1 MGGVGEGPQHRSRQ
15 VPVLHRLQNR
25 LGALEDPRPG
35 NLGLSACQGPI
46 GSRLPRLVER
56 QPAALQCIHD
66 GARIGVAA
74 RTRLQ
79 EVPLH
84 ALTTGCKQA
93 GEVDEVEAGSL
104 TGDPPDSESAYR
116 CGRLTGTPLGHGDES
131 VQVRITD
138 VLRRHGRLLP
148 PAARRPGTAPSL
160 QGRAQLIGRR
170 RRTRDGKGR
179 EGRERDRRVLGK
191 RGQLSQLGQLRQLSQ
206 NALAPAQLVGERHQ
220 VGALGA
226 EADEGPFPAVAV
238 KEEGDRLVGSDQRA
252 RSKCVEESPAADI
265 GRGGRSGPD
274 IAQRLSRST
283 AHLLRPVDTE
293 RSQDQD
299 QVGGAR
305 KGLLS
310 GADKSEPVPNGWRG
324 RVRRIHQVAAHHLT
338 QAIVQVVQGFQG
350 TRHSVGD
357 APGTG

>member
-1 MGGVGEGPQHRSRQ
+1 M
-15 VPVLHRLQNR
+15 
-25 LGALEDPRPG
+25 
-35 NLGLSACQGPI
+35 
-46 GSRLPRLVER
+46 
-56 QPAALQCIHD
+56 
-66 GARIGVAA
+66 
-74 RTRLQ
+74 
-79 EVPLH
+79 PLH

-148 PAARRPGTAPSL
+148 PAARRPGAAQSL

-191 RGQLSQLGQLRQLSQ
+191 RGQ

-226 EADEGPFPAVAV
+226 ETDEGLFPAVAV
-238 KEEGDRLVGSDQRA
+238 KEEGDRLIGPDQRA

-274 IAQRLSRST
+274 LAQRLSRST
-283 AHLLRPVDTE
+283 AHLLRTVDTE
-293 RSQDQD
+293 RGQDQD
-299 QVGGAR
+299 QVGGTR
-305 KGLLS
+305 KGVLS
-310 GADKSEPVPNGWRG
+310 AADKSEPVPDGGRG

-338 QAIVQVVQGFQG
+338 QGVVQVVQGFQG

-357 APGTG
+357 APGAG

>member
-1 MGGVGEGPQHRSRQ
+1 M
-15 VPVLHRLQNR
+15 
-25 LGALEDPRPG
+25 
-35 NLGLSACQGPI
+35 
-46 GSRLPRLVER
+46 
-56 QPAALQCIHD
+56 
-66 GARIGVAA
+66 
-74 RTRLQ
+74 
-79 EVPLH
+79 PLH

-148 PAARRPGTAPSL
+148 PAARRPGAAQSL

-191 RGQLSQLGQLRQLSQ
+191 RGQ

-226 EADEGPFPAVAV
+226 ETDEGLFPAVAV
-238 KEEGDRLVGSDQRA
+238 KEEGDRLIGPDQRA

-274 IAQRLSRST
+274 LAQRLSRST
-283 AHLLRPVDTE
+283 THLLRPVDTE

-305 KGLLS
+305 KGVLS
-310 GADKSEPVPNGWRG
+310 AADKSEPVPDGRRG
-324 RVRRIHQVAAHHLT
+324 RVRRIHQIAAHHLT